1 MIYIIKQAGLY
12 QNKVNSSLIIPS
24 VTVKWAI
31 ANALIDIKYMGILIA
46 K

>member
-12 QNKVNSSLIIPS
+12 QNKVNSSLISICNC
-24 VTVKWAI
+24 KMAI